1 MSLRMHNVGTY
12 VCARPC
18 VCVHSC
24 MRWPRWD
31 KWPLFTPPLPRDQSA
46 KMWAWPHGALSRVF
60 NDSLGAGE
68 KEVNLAEKHIIKPCH
83 SKRFL

>member
-1 MSLRMHNVGTY
+1 MLARACVYTRACVGLGGISGHFL
-12 VCARPC
+12 P
-18 VCVHSC
+18 
-24 MRWPRWD
+24 
-31 KWPLFTPPLPRDQSA
+31 PPLPRDQSA